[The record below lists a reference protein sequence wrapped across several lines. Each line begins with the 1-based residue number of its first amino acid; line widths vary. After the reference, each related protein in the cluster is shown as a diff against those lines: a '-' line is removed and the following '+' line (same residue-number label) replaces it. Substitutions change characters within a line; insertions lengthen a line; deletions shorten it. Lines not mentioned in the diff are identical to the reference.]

1 MSAKNLFRKDEEGV
15 YCHIYNRGVEKRIIF
30 NDEKDYAVFLG
41 YLKDYLTFPH
51 DRESVKKDFT
61 VHGRIFRGAPH
72 QPKNYFNKVELI
84 AYCLMPDS
92 FHLLLRQITKGSLE
106 SFIRSVCTRYSM
118 YFNKK
123 YNHTGALFEGPYKSV
138 HIKDEP
144 SMLHLTRC
152 LHHFKRFS
160 SFAEFLGTKV
170 TSWVNPNVVL
180 SYFGKGAS
188 AYKDYVEKYRFDQ
201 EEKVFFGK
209 TPFEDRTQLF
219 EDEDLASNEQMPIS
233 PDLKPRSRKLKFLTV
248 TTILFMV
255 LFGLGIRNVVVS
267 APKKLNLPAQA
278 PAVLSKTAENEKVLP
293 PKIIVIVTTTD
304 KSKGINIRQKP
315 TTGSKIVGIAKD
327 GDTFEY
333 VSFGSGWYGIKL
345 ADNSIG
351 FISATYIT
359 PSTQ

>member
-1 MSAKNLFRKDEEGV
+1 MPSRNIVKTYVAGG
-15 YCHIYNRGVEKRIIF
+15 YYHIYNRGIDKRIIF
-30 NDEKDYAVFLG
+30 EDEIDYKTFLK
-41 YLKDYLTFPH
+41 YLKEALSPPMD
-51 DRESVKKDFT
+51 VKDLRVSFSFK
-61 VHGRIFRGAPH
+61 GGAFKGLPR
-72 QPKNYFNKVELI
+72 PVKNFVNDINLI
-84 AYCLMPDS
+84 AYCLMPNH
-92 FHLLLRQITKGSLE
+92 FHLLVSQSGEMDINRFMQSIT
-106 SFIRSVCTRYSM
+106 TRYSM

-267 APKKLNLPAQA
+267 APKKLNLPAQT